1 MYMEQG
7 IESAFEVSTIDMKR
21 DVRKLRQI
29 SEETGLKIVCSTGF
43 YLSEY
48 HPAWMND
55 ATKEEIAEIYIRE
68 LTEGID
74 DTGIKAGLIAEIASS
89 PKAFVGN
96 EKKILEAAGIASKKT
111 GFAVST
117 HTGRINAVET
127 IETLLKEGVDPD
139 KIIIGHQDLID
150 DPDYHLSLLKY
161 GVNIAFDTCG
171 KVAYMPDET
180 RALNA
185 KKIVD
190 AGYGDHLLLSNDIS
204 RHTYFKSSGSIG
216 YLAVMGSVVP
226 KMREYGV
233 SEEDINKF
241 LIDNPARNVVGCEGP
256 EVLLRVECTE
266 VGDAV
271 GCDGDV
277 IKLYGLVEGVGDA
290 GGGDAVLFQHGYN
303 LDVFDGAVVQHRDG
317 ERQLEYAQIVL
328 GVIALKIAYHLR
340 RVDGGGVEA
349 GFGRGG
355 VVGLGYHLDAV
366 KMEEGRCF
374 YIAFEFLASAG
385 CQCGQQAGKY
395 NPVIFFRKNHT
406 P

>member
-1 MYMEQG
+1 MIQTVLGNIEKSQLGKTLAHEHFIIDLDWVRKDGVSYIYDVEEVIPEIKMAMEQG

-21 DVRKLRQI
+21 DVLKLKKI

-48 HPAWMND
+48 HPDWMND
-55 ATKEEIAEIYIRE
+55 ASKNDIADIYIRE

-96 EKKILEAAGIASKKT
+96 EKKILEAAGIASRKT

-127 IETLLKEGVDPD
+127 IETLLNEGVEPD

-150 DPDYHLSLLKY
+150 DSEYHLSLLNY

-180 RALNA
+180 RAMNA
-185 KKIVD
+185 KKIVE

-204 RHTYFKSSGSIG
+204 RHTYFKAYDSIG

-226 KMREYGV
+226 KMRELGMK
-233 SEEDINKF
+233 EEDINKF
-241 LIDNPARNVVGCEGP
+241 LVDNPAR
-256 EVLLRVECTE
+256 
-266 VGDAV
+266 
-271 GCDGDV
+271 
-277 IKLYGLVEGVGDA
+277 
-290 GGGDAVLFQHGYN
+290 
-303 LDVFDGAVVQHRDG
+303 
-317 ERQLEYAQIVL
+317 IVDNRN
-328 GVIALKIAYHLR
+328 I
-340 RVDGGGVEA
+340 D
-349 GFGRGG
+349 
-355 VVGLGYHLDAV
+355 
-366 KMEEGRCF
+366 
-374 YIAFEFLASAG
+374 
-385 CQCGQQAGKY
+385 
-395 NPVIFFRKNHT
+395 
-406 P
+406 